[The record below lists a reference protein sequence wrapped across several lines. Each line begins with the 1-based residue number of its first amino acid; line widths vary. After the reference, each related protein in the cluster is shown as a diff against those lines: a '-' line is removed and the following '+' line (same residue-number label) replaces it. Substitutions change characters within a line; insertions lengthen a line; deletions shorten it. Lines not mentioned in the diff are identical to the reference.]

1 MQRQQDLDKRKRVET
16 PSMDCHKC
24 YKNIAVKPLINIKLL
39 IPAMFFIVV
48 DVLEN
53 ESKSQA
59 KYSKIQ
65 S

>member
-1 MQRQQDLDKRKRVET
+1 
-16 PSMDCHKC
+16 MDCHKC